1 MHECAYNDSVA
12 FQWDLAK
19 ARLNRGQHR
28 VDFGDAVGV
37 FEDPF
42 AITIDDPHPDEA
54 RHVTVGLDFLGR
66 VLVVCWTS
74 RGNDIRLISARK
86 AGPRER
92 RQYATKR

>member
-1 MHECAYNDSVA
+1 MA
-12 FQWDLAK
+12 FRWDLAK

-28 VDFGDAVGV
+28 VDFADAVGV

-42 AITIDDPHPDEA
+42 ALTIDDPHPYEA
-54 RHVTVGLDFLGR
+54 RHVTIGLDFLGR

-74 RGNDIRLISARK
+74 RGNDIRLISARE
-86 AGPRER
+86 AGAGER